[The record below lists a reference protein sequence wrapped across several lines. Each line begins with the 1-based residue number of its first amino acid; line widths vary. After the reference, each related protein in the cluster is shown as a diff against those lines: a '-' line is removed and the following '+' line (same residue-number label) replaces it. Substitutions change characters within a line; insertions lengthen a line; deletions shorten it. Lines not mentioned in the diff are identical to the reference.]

1 MAFLLPTN
9 KKAMTI
15 IKSTWCPG
23 CSSVVEH
30 LSTIHRVLGS
40 NPSTKKK
47 KKKEKKTGCGRH
59 SIRQMLCEQ
68 NLARLLREP
77 THW

>member
-1 MAFLLPTN
+1 MIYHMAFLLPTN

-47 KKKEKKTGCGRH
+47 KRKKRKLGVEGTALDKCFVNK
-59 SIRQMLCEQ
+59 I
-68 NLARLLREP
+68 
-77 THW
+77 